1 MSNLLKNDSFCVI
14 YIIKIKEVINM
25 KINEKKQEI
34 KEILSKHTCRGC
46 YNHCTLENPGCRKSK
61 IWINEILEKEE
72 VEK

>member
-1 MSNLLKNDSFCVI
+1 
-14 YIIKIKEVINM
+14 M

-46 YNHCTLENPGCRKSK
+46 YNHCTLENPGCGKSK

>member
-1 MSNLLKNDSFCVI
+1 
-14 YIIKIKEVINM
+14 M

-34 KEILSKHTCRGC
+34 KEILSKHTCWGC
-46 YNHCTLENPGCRKSK
+46 YNHCTLENPGCGKSK